1 MVGWLAFCWT
11 RPAFSADQVPPG
23 GAMTPPFSVSGDEGS
38 DVRPLRLNLAQAI
51 DASPAAAPAE
61 ATAEPVAKR
70 SFPLQ
75 LAPIEFEVGGNIGYS
90 MQHQSIGTSKY
101 TIQSLNANVN
111 AIANTFIWQPWF
123 AKVSGGLGLGFN
135 TSSTMTGES
144 SGNIVT
150 GNAIFS
156 LLPFSRFPFEA
167 RFSRSDS
174 RQNSELGAASPAYQ
188 TTRYGLTQRYR
199 PLSSSAQY
207 MVGYDHDSWESTN
220 LDKSK
225 QDTFR
230 AETTQ
235 QFTNQTLRISGDS
248 TRTEQP
254 RTNQSTLV
262 NNLVSQHSYRPDP
275 AFSVES
281 LASLVNVNY
290 RLTQSENSLG
300 YMQLSSSAYWRST
313 EKPLSVNGGVRLF
326 ELSSDS
332 STAATSNASRMLSV
346 NANLGANYELS
357 KHTRLNG
364 SGNVNVTDGNGAQ
377 TVATNQT
384 VGVAYQPDAIEL
396 GAFSYTR
403 SVSSNVSNNTD
414 SFGSAQHLSLSPGH
428 GLSRRIGLGEG
439 ALGMN
444 LNQTVSFDV
453 DTRNPSSSVLTHI
466 GSLSWS
472 LAQDRK
478 TTMVRL
484 SANDSRAMSG
494 TPYFFQLVNLQVS
507 LNESMGRNATWG
519 GNLTMQATRQETS
532 TASASTTTTSSADL
546 SYRHQRAF
554 NVPRLRFTS
563 ELRIFGDAL
572 VPVLATPDQQETR
585 SWENRFDYSIG
596 RLQLRLSARV
606 AEVNKIKQLLYW
618 FSANR
623 QF

>member
-1 MVGWLAFCWT
+1 
-11 RPAFSADQVPPG
+11 
-23 GAMTPPFSVSGDEGS
+23 MTPPFSVSGDEGS

-51 DASPAAAPAE
+51 DTSPAAASAD

-326 ELSSDS
+326 
-332 STAATSNASRMLSV
+332 
-346 NANLGANYELS
+346 G
-357 KHTRLNG
+357 
-364 SGNVNVTDGNGAQ
+364 
-377 TVATNQT
+377 
-384 VGVAYQPDAIEL
+384 
-396 GAFSYTR
+396 
-403 SVSSNVSNNTD
+403 
-414 SFGSAQHLSLSPGH
+414 
-428 GLSRRIGLGEG
+428 
-439 ALGMN
+439 
-444 LNQTVSFDV
+444 
-453 DTRNPSSSVLTHI
+453 
-466 GSLSWS
+466 
-472 LAQDRK
+472 
-478 TTMVRL
+478 
-484 SANDSRAMSG
+484 
-494 TPYFFQLVNLQVS
+494 
-507 LNESMGRNATWG
+507 
-519 GNLTMQATRQETS
+519 
-532 TASASTTTTSSADL
+532 
-546 SYRHQRAF
+546 
-554 NVPRLRFTS
+554 
-563 ELRIFGDAL
+563 
-572 VPVLATPDQQETR
+572 
-585 SWENRFDYSIG
+585 
-596 RLQLRLSARV
+596 
-606 AEVNKIKQLLYW
+606 
-618 FSANR
+618 
-623 QF
+623 